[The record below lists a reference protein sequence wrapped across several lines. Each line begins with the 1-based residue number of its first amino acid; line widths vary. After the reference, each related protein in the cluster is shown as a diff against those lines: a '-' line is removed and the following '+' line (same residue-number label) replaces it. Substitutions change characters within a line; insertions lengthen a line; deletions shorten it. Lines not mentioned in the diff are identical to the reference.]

1 MTRHLLFALA
11 LLLVL
16 ELTTT
21 YRIENSHEKSH
32 KRFHAHEEKK
42 KEQIKT
48 LDDID
53 SLMAK
58 MHKRGAVS
66 RQISKAVKDNYGFSV
81 PEGNDDELDESDN
94 KATISAYEEQLR
106 DMHED
111 NIHEDPSSVAELKA
125 IAQSLVDECKVNVT
139 RPKEEKLSSALKPLY
154 QLLQHHGPEGIISDE
169 EFSEAKASELC
180 AACVLR
186 NLCERD
192 DVLNLT
198 NVPGGLSPAKRV
210 LKCRMKII
218 SLNLML
224 MPKEPKPAIRCDKD
238 AEFRTIDGT
247 CNNLQNPLFGAA
259 NTPFGRLLFPAYG
272 DGISSLRV
280 AENGEP
286 LPNTRE
292 VSFEVHGSN
301 ADGSNPTSNLLNIF
315 FMNFGQYI
323 DHDVTLAEAQE
334 ANCEP
339 PEADENPECINIDIP
354 EGDTIFEERD
364 VKFIEM
370 EREAFVTPESKCQ
383 LTPREQINTITTYID
398 ASNVYGSS
406 PEVSEA
412 LRAPGGLMKVT
423 KHPQDCTLQDL
434 MPPDTEAPCITV
446 DPFRPCFRSGDIRN
460 NENPGLNTVHTIFLR
475 RHNVIARFLGQMTDL
490 DSEAI
495 FQTARKILGA
505 QQQFIVYNE
514 FLPLVLGQHTI
525 DAFDLGLGKGFNYST
540 CYDKNLDPVVST
552 AFAVAAYRFGH
563 TLVPDFINRPSQNF
577 YETNCEQC
585 SSKKNFLD
593 IALADFGN
601 PQYLYDIGNGGVD
614 AILRGLTNGSAGEV
628 DGEFASSVQERLI
641 RGPGDLSDLIAI
653 NNNRGYERGMPGYT
667 AYRRLCGLPVP
678 RGFGA
683 LRRVAGF
690 SGRAIRALRRV
701 FDDVDDIPL
710 FSGGLLE
717 RADPR
722 GGLLGATFQCIL
734 GEQFKSLKCGDRFWH
749 ENEPRSDIHTEATA
763 LTPCQLNEIRKTLV
777 SKIICETSDDITA
790 VNRFAFQQT
799 GIKTPCDKLPEVNLE
814 PWMPGFKCEIEESD
828 EW

>member
-21 YRIENSHEKSH
+21 YRIENSHEESH
-32 KRFHAHEEKK
+32 KRFHAHEQKK
-42 KEQIKT
+42 KDEIKT

-81 PEGNDDELDESDN
+81 PEADDDELDESDN

-111 NIHEDPSSVAELKA
+111 NIHEDPSSIAELKA
-125 IAQSLVDECKVNVT
+125 IAESLVDECKVNVT
-139 RPKEEKLSSALKPLY
+139 RKKEEKLSSALKPLY
-154 QLLQHHGPEGIISDE
+154 QLLQHHGPEGIVSDE

-198 NVPGGLSPAKRV
+198 NIPGGLSPAKRV

-224 MPKEPKPAIRCDKD
+224 TPKEPKPAIRCDKD

-259 NTPFGRLLFPAYG
+259 NTPFGRLLSPAYG